1 MLNLPRTLTTI
12 LHHYALIVVIKP
24 KELAVA
30 MFVVPVD
37 QLLVVA
43 KK

>member
-1 MLNLPRTLTTI
+1 MTI
-12 LHHYALIVVIKP
+12 QHHYALIVVIKP
-24 KELAVA
+24 KELVA
-30 MFVVPVD
+30 ATFVVLVD